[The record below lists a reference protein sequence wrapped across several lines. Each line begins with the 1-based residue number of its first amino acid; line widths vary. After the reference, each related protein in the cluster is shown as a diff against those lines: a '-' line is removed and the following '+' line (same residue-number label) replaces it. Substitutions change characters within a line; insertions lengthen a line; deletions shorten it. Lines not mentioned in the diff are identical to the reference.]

1 MCVSGRLNTAQVCSA
16 AVCPFLASQ
25 AVTWLHYGLEA
36 ISSTCSPLSLPGP
49 GCFARKRTEL
59 QTTATV
65 KQHVYMCV
73 SALELA
79 DTALCLAYFV

>member
-36 ISSTCSPLSLPGP
+36 ISSTRSPLSLPGP

-59 QTTATV
+59 QTAAKV

-73 SALELA
+73 C
-79 DTALCLAYFV
+79 T